1 MDEKSIL
8 EQYKEQFE
16 KDKMNEDFELP
27 TDSLGKS
34 VNMDEYR
41 DALKSMRRELDD
53 NIQEM
58 INKSNKAQP
67 ETVLEETDVMEQS
80 YNRFK
85 DAYEKVTEEDLAN
98 KQLLRSEKFIATIKH
113 AFCPYCGAE
122 IKSAF
127 PVMINPYTM
136 ERIARYDCK
145 CGAKLNLDHAY
156 PRLVFYNSDREEI
169 KVYTD

>member
-27 TDSLGKS
+27 TDSLDKS

-98 KQLLRSEKFIATIKH
+98 KQLLRSEKFLATIKH

>member
-8 EQYKEQFE
+8 EQYKEQFA

-27 TDSLGKS
+27 TDSLDKS
-34 VNMDEYR
+34 VNMNEYR

-85 DAYEKVTEEDLAN
+85 DAYEKVTEEDLSN
-98 KQLLRSEKFIATIKH
+98 KQLLRSEKFLATIKH

>member
-27 TDSLGKS
+27 TDSLDKS

-41 DALKSMRRELDD
+41 DALKTMRRELDD

-58 INKSNKAQP
+58 INKSNKAQS

-85 DAYEKVTEEDLAN
+85 DAYEKVTEEDLSN
-98 KQLLRSEKFIATIKH
+98 KQLLRSEKFLATIKH

>member
-27 TDSLGKS
+27 TDSLDKS

-58 INKSNKAQP
+58 INKSNKAHP

-85 DAYEKVTEEDLAN
+85 DAYEKVTEEDLSN
-98 KQLLRSEKFIATIKH
+98 KQLLRSEKFLATIKH

>member
-27 TDSLGKS
+27 TDSLDKS

-41 DALKSMRRELDD
+41 NALKSMRRELDD

-85 DAYEKVTEEDLAN
+85 DAYEKVTDEDLSN
-98 KQLLRSEKFIATIKH
+98 KQLLRSEKFLATIKH
-113 AFCPYCGAE
+113 AFCPY
-122 IKSAF
+122 
-127 PVMINPYTM
+127 
-136 ERIARYDCK
+136 
-145 CGAKLNLDHAY
+145 
-156 PRLVFYNSDREEI
+156 
-169 KVYTD
+169 

>member
-27 TDSLGKS
+27 TDSLDKS

-98 KQLLRSEKFIATIKH
+98 KQLLRSEKFIATIEH
-113 AFCPYCGAE
+113 AFCPYCGAKRVKE
-122 IKSAF
+122 
-127 PVMINPYTM
+127 
-136 ERIARYDCK
+136 
-145 CGAKLNLDHAY
+145 
-156 PRLVFYNSDREEI
+156 
-169 KVYTD
+169 

>member
-27 TDSLGKS
+27 TDSLDKS

-41 DALKSMRRELDD
+41 DALKTMRRELDD

-85 DAYEKVTEEDLAN
+85 DAYEKVTEEDLSN
-98 KQLLRSEKFIATIKH
+98 KQLLRSEKFLATIKH

-122 IKSAF
+122 IKSSF

>member
-27 TDSLGKS
+27 TDSLDKS

-67 ETVLEETDVMEQS
+67 ETVLEETDVMEQT

-98 KQLLRSEKFIATIKH
+98 KQLLRSEKFLATIEH

-136 ERIARYDCK
+136 ERIARHDCK

>member
-27 TDSLGKS
+27 TDSLDKS

-41 DALKSMRRELDD
+41 DALKTMRRELDD

-58 INKSNKAQP
+58 INKSNKAQS

-85 DAYEKVTEEDLAN
+85 DAYEKVTEEDLSN
-98 KQLLRSEKFIATIKH
+98 KQLLRSEKFLATIKH

-156 PRLVFYNSDREEI
+156 PRLVFYNSEREEI

>member
-27 TDSLGKS
+27 TDSLDKS

-58 INKSNKAQP
+58 INKSNKAQS

-98 KQLLRSEKFIATIKH
+98 KQLLRSEKFLATIKH

>member
-27 TDSLGKS
+27 TDSLDKS

-85 DAYEKVTEEDLAN
+85 DAYEKVTEEDLSN
-98 KQLLRSEKFIATIKH
+98 KQLLRSEKFLATIKH

-156 PRLVFYNSDREEI
+156 PRLVFYNSEREEI

>member
-27 TDSLGKS
+27 TDSLDKS

-58 INKSNKAQP
+58 INKSNKAQS
-67 ETVLEETDVMEQS
+67 ETVLEETDVIEQS

-85 DAYEKVTEEDLAN
+85 DAYEKVTEEDLSN
-98 KQLLRSEKFIATIKH
+98 KQLLRSEKFLATIKH

>member
-8 EQYKEQFE
+8 EQYKEQFA

-27 TDSLGKS
+27 TDSLDKS
-34 VNMDEYR
+34 VNMNEYR

-58 INKSNKAQP
+58 INKSNKAQS

-85 DAYEKVTEEDLAN
+85 DAYEKVTEEDLSN
-98 KQLLRSEKFIATIKH
+98 KQLLRSEKFLATIKH